1 MKKLSR
7 LEFIKLSGLAYVA
20 FQFGCTPSTKVKRTT
35 LSYGLEFLLPE
46 DGEFPTYKD
55 VNTEKYIAFLKEN
68 SVLEDFQLERLTN
81 GERAINESFLEKYN
95 RELADITLKEKEIVL
110 SDFIETDQGYTYFSF
125 LQKLQIEAMFADAY
139 YDCSNS
145 TEIKSWLKLPV
156 MFPSADNEIN
166 FSTFSTT

>member
-35 LSYGLEFLLPE
+35 LSYGLEFLLSE

-55 VNTEKYIAFLKEN
+55 INTEKYIAFLKEN

-81 GERAINESFLEKYN
+81 GESTLNKLSLERFN
-95 RELADITLKEKEIVL
+95 RELLDITLDEKETIFK
-110 SDFIETDQGYTYFSF
+110 DFIETDQGYTYFSF
-125 LQKLQIEAMFADAY
+125 LQKLQIETMFADAY

-145 TEIKSWLKLPV
+145 TKIKSWLKLPV
-156 MFPSADNEIN
+156 MFPSADKEVN
-166 FSTFSTT
+166 FATFSRI